1 MDLIFKNIIKVILII
16 GSIYFIYTFI
26 NYQLEIRD
34 IESGISDIA
43 DKIDQLYREKN
54 LESPQRKTYF
64 YFDWTIFLELYYML
78 FFVTVIVYLVYPEK
92 KTPKIRKLERNIK
105 ELELENKLN
114 KLNNP

>member
-1 MDLIFKNIIKVILII
+1 MDLIIKKIIKIILII

-34 IESGISDIA
+34 IESELSDIG

-54 LESPQRKTYF
+54 LEPTQRET

-78 FFVTVIVYLVYPEK
+78 FFLTVIVYLVYPEK